1 MVFPDSAISALSP
14 ENWPFSLE
22 LLPPATC
29 LVGGAVRDA
38 LLGRKRE
45 YLDLDFVTPHGAIET
60 ASLVAKRYKAGFVV
74 LDASRQIARVVF
86 AGATADFAQQE
97 GASLETDLHRRDF
110 TINAIAYN
118 PFSGEIIDPLDGCAD
133 LQAGVLRMISAGNL
147 EDDPLRLLRAYRQ
160 ASQLGFTIEP
170 ATRATIR
177 KLAGLLKN
185 VAAERVRTELAYLLL
200 TVEGTQQLE
209 ALFTDGLLGVWLPA
223 SKDDVSLLS
232 KIDEAAVLLKEI
244 EPKIEAE
251 LAKNVREGVKTPL
264 IAIAKLVCLLGFEEV
279 KAEDAL
285 LNLKFSRA
293 EMQAALAVIRNLPL
307 VLKEECL
314 SIRQQYFLFRNLG
327 SAFPVLAVVAVAL
340 GVPVLRV
347 ASWGSRFINSD
358 DPVAHPRFLVSGNDL
373 MKAFSLTPS
382 PQVGQLLTEISIS
395 FAEGRIS
402 NQQEALEFASDLL
415 KSDCKE

>member
-1 MVFPDSAISALSP
+1 MIFPPAPISALSP

-45 YLDLDFVTPHGAIET
+45 YLDLDFVTANAAIET
-60 ASLVAKRYKAGFVV
+60 ASKVANHYKAGFVV

-86 AGATADFAQQE
+86 AEATVDFAQQE
-97 GASLETDLHRRDF
+97 GESLETDLHRRDF

-118 PFSGEIIDPLDGCAD
+118 PFSGEIIDFLGGYAD

-170 ATRATIR
+170 ATRTAIR
-177 KLAGLLKN
+177 ERALLLGN
-185 VAAERVRTELAYLLL
+185 VAAERVRAELAYLLP
-200 TVEGTQQLE
+200 TVEGTQQLQ
-209 ALFTDGLLGVWLPA
+209 ALFTDGLLGVWLA
-223 SKDDVSLLS
+223 ATEKDVSLLP
-232 KIDEAAVLLKEI
+232 KIDEAAILLKEI

-251 LAKNVREGVKTPL
+251 LAKNIREGVKTPI

-279 KAEDAL
+279 KAEEQL
-285 LNLKFSRA
+285 LNLKYSRV
-293 EMQAALAVIRNLPL
+293 EMQAALAVIRNLPV

-314 SIRQQYFLFRNLG
+314 SIREEYFLFKNLG

-347 ASWGSRFINSD
+347 ASWFGRFINPD
-358 DPVAHPRFLVSGNDL
+358 DRVAHPKLPVSGNDL
-373 MKAFSLTPS
+373 MKELCLSPS
-382 PQVGQLLTEISIS
+382 PQVGVLLTEISIS
-395 FAEGRIS
+395 VAEGRIS
-402 NQQEALEFASDLL
+402 NRQEALEFASDLL
-415 KSDCKE
+415 KSHCKE